1 MESDG
6 RSFRL
11 TPTRRRLLAVASP
24 AVVILLG
31 SLIAVGFGEVRKSR
45 AEVGESRNVLLAAS
59 SALQRLTDAETGQRG
74 YLLTGD
80 ERYLAP
86 YEGARSDAFAAVA
99 RLEELTAGREDAG
112 RLSDSLRTLVA
123 RRTAVL
129 DERLRIRRE
138 QGFEAAREALITG
151 GGLGLMTAAREI
163 VAELEGTEQRLL
175 AASIESEARRTT
187 LLAVLMIVGTLFV
200 TTASLLLNRVLVQ
213 SAEREE
219 EAARELARH
228 NTILQEQAA
237 ELEMQQQQLQEQ
249 AAELEMQA
257 ERLQDQQTELEVANE
272 ELVATAEELQART
285 VLAEELRDI
294 AEAAN
299 RAKGDFLAMMSH
311 ELRTP
316 LNAISGYTEL
326 LQLGLRGGISDEQAE
341 DLRRIQANSRHLLGM
356 INDVLNFAR
365 VESGKLEFR
374 SEPVELLQFIGT
386 LEPMI
391 SPQVQAAGL
400 RYEVTGD
407 APVVV
412 SADSEKLRQLLL
424 NLIINAVKF
433 TSAGGSVS
441 VRVGVDQGNATVA
454 ITDTGCGIPADK
466 LTDVFEPFVQVDRQ
480 LNSAAREGVGLG
492 LAISR
497 ELAAAMDGEL
507 SVSSEVGRGS
517 TFTVRLPVVAAGAAR
532 PFPLSRSATGESLT
546 A

>member
-1 MESDG
+1 
-6 RSFRL
+6 
-11 TPTRRRLLAVASP
+11 VASP